1 MIDIGSVAFR
11 GAVLAGVAFGQ
22 IVFVVFFVQVILA
35 HQSGV
40 GATQTCRWKRAPFKC
55 KVVVVASC
63 PSEFGQDTRTSNV
76 TDAGSSNGAC
86 DAGPF
91 VFVIRRVVEVLRV
104 AAIGGGGPRR
114 FGAGGFVHVG
124 YLAFDGACLTTLLA
138 TDVLVLFGWAEGTF
152 ATANISTKCTN
163 QTHFAYRRFNN
174 IVKVTGWTQLTGGE
188 IHFVPR

>member
-1 MIDIGSVAFR
+1 MIGGFASASTT
-11 GAVLAGVAFGQ
+11 G
-22 IVFVVFFVQVILA
+22 
-35 HQSGV
+35 
-40 GATQTCRWKRAPFKC
+40 RAPNA
-55 KVVVVASC
+55 VPILVVA
-63 PSEFGQDTRTSNV
+63 GR
-76 TDAGSSNGAC
+76 
-86 DAGPF
+86 
-91 VFVIRRVVEVLRV
+91 VIEVLIV
-104 AAIGGGGPRR
+104 ATIGGGGPRR